1 MVTEN
6 AAEVWP
12 QGAGSSREG
21 RGVQMT
27 GQSAVLVRCE
37 RFRAVISS
45 AEAKSIIRHGVPCG
59 VCGGTLSLCG
69 NRREGDDG
77 RADGDMNAATPAASP
92 SAGRRLLGVLRDA
105 DGQPVAR
112 QELSAAGIDDPAGT
126 IFELEQAGHRIE
138 RAYADASNGRRRFL
152 GYRLRR
158 AAGRQA
164 GGSSMP
170 RSSR

>member
-1 MVTEN
+1 
-6 AAEVWP
+6 
-12 QGAGSSREG
+12 
-21 RGVQMT
+21 MT
-27 GQSAVLVRCE
+27 GQSPVLVRCE
-37 RFRAVISS
+37 RCRAVISS

-69 NRREGDDG
+69 NRREAADA
-77 RADGDMNAATPAASP
+77 RADGDADGAVRTPEP
-92 SAGRRLLGVLRDA
+92 SARRTLLGVLRDA
-105 DGQPVAR
+105 DGEPVAK

-164 GGSSMP
+164 GGSSKP